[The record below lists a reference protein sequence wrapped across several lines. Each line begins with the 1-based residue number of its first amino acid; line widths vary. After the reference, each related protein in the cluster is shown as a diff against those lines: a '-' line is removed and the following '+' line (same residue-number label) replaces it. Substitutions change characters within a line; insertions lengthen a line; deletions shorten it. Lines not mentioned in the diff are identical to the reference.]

1 MLWIFLLGCVCW
13 AFWIIRNDWVFEN
26 TLVSSPLLTVYKAL
40 SFAQKWGVLLGNEE
54 QAVLG
59 GWCEAILKKLIINLE
74 LELCLQLC
82 ECSQSTIVCGVCCG
96 GFLFSCYAECL

>member
-26 TLVSSPLLTVYKAL
+26 TLVSSPLLTVYKVL

-74 LELCLQLC
+74 L
-82 ECSQSTIVCGVCCG
+82 
-96 GFLFSCYAECL
+96 